1 MFPNVFVGMFTDNHE
16 LTAQSETALR
26 IGILMFPLVGAQII
40 ICQFFQSIGKAG
52 IAIFLSL
59 SRQLLFL
66 LPGLAILPL
75 HWGVNGVWYSMPTS
89 DFFAAAAAI
98 LMLFYQIRKFKTT
111 APFAS

>member
-1 MFPNVFVGMFTDNHE
+1 MFCRNVTDNHE

-52 IAIFLSL
+52 IASSSPSHANCCSCFRDWQS
-59 SRQLLFL
+59 S
-66 LPGLAILPL
+66 L